1 MGNVNERSRAHRSL
15 ELAISR
21 RIDSVGIGTGRTRRG
36 PPLELDASRL
46 ASAVM
51 PTHVAEMRYAQR
63 VTSAHGLHCDDA
75 DFLAPLFARAIRIF
89 RSALFAAL
97 LLAIGACGGE
107 DDGGGGPA
115 NSGGSGATG
124 GVAGAGGAAG
134 AGAGSAGGAAGS
146 GGAAGAASGGSS
158 SGGAVGSGG
167 AGPDPCPRV
176 KVEVSAGSTLNVRPT
191 PSTAQAPIGAL
202 SAGEIVQ
209 VLAQVQGEAVNGSTL
224 WFQIATPVLSGYI
237 SAEFASCTQE
247 VPPPPPAAY

>member
-1 MGNVNERSRAHRSL
+1 M
-15 ELAISR
+15 
-21 RIDSVGIGTGRTRRG
+21 TRFFRWAFF
-36 PPLELDASRL
+36 AS
-46 ASAVM
+46 
-51 PTHVAEMRYAQR
+51 
-63 VTSAHGLHCDDA
+63 
-75 DFLAPLFARAIRIF
+75 
-89 RSALFAAL
+89 L

-107 DDGGGGPA
+107 DDGDGRPA
-115 NSGGSGATG
+115 SSGGSGATG
-124 GVAGAGGAAG
+124 GVATGGAAG
-134 AGAGSAGGAAGS
+134 TGAGGVGGADAGGAP
-146 GGAAGAASGGSS
+146 GGASGAGTGGAASGGT
-158 SGGAVGSGG
+158 AGSGG